1 MKDDRFDSAH
11 DNPEFGTPEAEVL
24 GVLGASLAPTEP
36 PAHVRENLMAL
47 IGANNAQP
55 PLDNVRHEA
64 DVVDISRRRRWSR
77 VAMNAAAAVALVVVG
92 VGVGRWS
99 AMGSMENV
107 SHYAALNE
115 AQDVERA
122 MTTMDD
128 GHKVTLTWSQ
138 SMDMAAVT
146 FPAELRAP
154 RGQSLQVWVE
164 MDGKITSGGIYA
176 PGKDGSFSF
185 VKLMPEPGAKVFV
198 TIEPAGGSSA
208 PTSAPIIEWTIS
220 ADGGAQPSPTPQ
232 SEPGRA

>member
-1 MKDDRFDSAH
+1 MNDDRFDSAH

-24 GVLGASLAPTEP
+24 GALGASLAPIEP

-47 IGANNAQP
+47 IGADNAQSTP
-55 PLDNVRHEA
+55 DDDRHEA
-64 DVVDISRRRRWSR
+64 DVVDILRRRRWSR
-77 VAMNAAAAVALVVVG
+77 VAMNAAAALALVVVG
-92 VGVGRWS
+92 VGAGRWS
-99 AMGSMENV
+99 VMDSMQSV

-115 AQDVERA
+115 AQDVERV

-146 FPAELRAP
+146 FPVELRAP

-164 MDGKITSGGIYA
+164 MDGKITSGGMYA

-208 PTSAPIIEWTIS
+208 PTSEPIIEWTIGV
-220 ADGGAQPSPTPQ
+220 GGEAQPHTTPQ
-232 SEPGRA
+232 SVPGQA